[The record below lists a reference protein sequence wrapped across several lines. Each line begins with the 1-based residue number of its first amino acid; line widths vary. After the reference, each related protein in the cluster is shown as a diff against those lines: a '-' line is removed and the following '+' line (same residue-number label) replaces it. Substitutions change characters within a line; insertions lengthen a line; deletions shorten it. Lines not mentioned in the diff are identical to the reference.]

1 MPGLTV
7 IGCSSGNPHPRLACS
22 CYLLQ
27 AGQQRI
33 LLDIG
38 EGASSAM
45 QRLGLDPRRINAIV
59 ISHLHADHVMGLPL
73 FIQWNYILKRRS
85 RLDIYA
91 PSEAVAG
98 IKSLFDLTYLYP
110 LKLSFPIQIHPINP
124 GGELSIGAVKV
135 KAHPNRHLQR
145 HRQLLAG
152 SGKPNQAQCYSFF
165 VQASRRRL
173 VYSSDLGQAAD
184 LTGILAA
191 ANLLVVEASHVDFVA
206 LGSLLRTADVTR
218 VLITHTDVGFDF
230 QAARRELLR
239 YGVRQIRLAREGLE
253 LDL

>member
-1 MPGLTV
+1 MPKLTV

-27 AGQQRI
+27 AGRQHI
-33 LLDIG
+33 LFDIG

-45 QRLGLDPRRINAIV
+45 QRLDLDPRRINAV
-59 ISHLHADHVMGLPL
+59 ILSHLHADHVMGLPL

-98 IKSLFDLTYLYP
+98 INSLFDLTYLYP

-124 GGELSIGAVKV
+124 GGDFSIGAVKV
-135 KAHPNRHLQR
+135 KAHPNSHLQR
-145 HRQLLAG
+145 HRRLLTG
-152 SGKPNQAQCYSFF
+152 SGKPNQAQCYSFV

-173 VYSSDLGQAAD
+173 VYSSDLGQVAD
-184 LTGILAA
+184 LTGVLDATD
-191 ANLLVVEASHVDFVA
+191 LLVVEASHVDFTE
-206 LGSLLRTADVTR
+206 LGTLLRSTGVTR

-230 QAARRELLR
+230 QVARRKLLR
-239 YGVRQIRLAREGLE
+239 HGVRQILPAREGLE
-253 LDL
+253 LDF